1 MPASPFASRGS
12 ERPIQMERLSTP
24 PKEILPGQQ
33 GHTPW
38 RPARCLRLRGR
49 LTRAMTDSHRAAL
62 LTRLASGAST
72 RHQPFAAP
80 RSRLAIRPLAAKRS
94 PASISISIASRV
106 DAAGSRKRR
115 GGLPS
120 MGQRT
125 LGTVAINGSRPTGNH
140 HSATMPASPF
150 ASRGSERPIQ
160 MERLSTPPKEIL
172 PGQQGHTPSRP
183 ARRSSPRG
191 RLTRATTDSHRA
203 ALPARAASGAS
214 TPLQPPRPL
223 RAGSPSGPSPPNAA
237 PCHLYLNGD
246 QS

>member
-24 PKEILPGQQ
+24 PLEILPGNRATRHA
-33 GHTPW
+33 GPL
-38 RPARCLRLRGR
+38 AACLRLRGR

-62 LTRLASGAST
+62 LTRLASSAST

-120 MGQRT
+120 SGQRR
-125 LGTVAINGSRPTGNH
+125 LKRPRSMARGHRIIHTAGLH
-140 HSATMPASPF
+140 RESIASVLLPSNLESPWGWVSLPF
-150 ASRGSERPIQ
+150 PSE
-160 MERLSTPPKEIL
+160 
-172 PGQQGHTPSRP
+172 
-183 ARRSSPRG
+183 
-191 RLTRATTDSHRA
+191 DSI
-203 ALPARAASGAS
+203 P
-214 TPLQPPRPL
+214 
-223 RAGSPSGPSPPNAA
+223 
-237 PCHLYLNGD
+237 
-246 QS
+246 

>member
-1 MPASPFASRGS
+1 
-12 ERPIQMERLSTP
+12 MERLSTP

-120 MGQRT
+120 MGQT
-125 LGTVAINGSRPTGNH
+125 NAWNGSDQWLAADGQPSLRDDARESICIAWFRASHPDGAAVHSTQGNPTG
-140 HSATMPASPF
+140 ATGPHAIAARPPL
-150 ASRGSERPIQ
+150 EPTRPID
-160 MERLSTPPKEIL
+160 EGDDGFTS
-172 PGQQGHTPSRP
+172 GC
-183 ARRSSPRG
+183 
-191 RLTRATTDSHRA
+191 
-203 ALPARAASGAS
+203 AASTGRFRCLDA
-214 TPLQPPRPL
+214 PLQPPRPL